1 MAIFG
6 ILIHLHLYNIHSI
19 LNPSTNTAFRR
30 YILEETDMKKILALV
45 LALMTLCTALVGCG
59 QSADN
64 NKDTYYEVSGKF
76 LNTSLQTINPGK
88 LTVAISPDFAPMEFV
103 DPTKTGQDMYVGFD
117 VILANY
123 IADELGLEL
132 VLMPMSFDACQT
144 AVYAGTVDMSI
155 SGFSWTEDRA
165 ENANLSS
172 YYYAGDNEDEQVLI
186 TLKSNEGKFDSADKL
201 AGIKVGAQNASLQQ
215 ALVEAQ
221 LPGSE
226 LVLFTDI
233 GTAVLQLKSGDFD
246 CIAVAGGNAE
256 AIIASNSDIALAGFN
271 FYVDP
276 KETGN
281 VVLLQKGADELT
293 EIVNQILAQS
303 EGYWGEWYEAAQAI
317 SGIDQSF
324 DDEGNAITD

>member
-1 MAIFG
+1 MKKLITFILAILMLACCFTG
-6 ILIHLHLYNIHSI
+6 C
-19 LNPSTNTAFRR
+19 TNT
-30 YILEETDMKKILALV
+30 E
-45 LALMTLCTALVGCG
+45 
-59 QSADN
+59 N
-64 NKDTYYEVSGKF
+64 NNTETYYTVSGNFK
-76 LNTSLQTINPGK
+76 NASIQTITAGK

-117 VILANY
+117 VILAHY

-155 SGFSWTEDRA
+155 SGFSWTADRA
-165 ENANLSS
+165 ENANLSN

-186 TLKSNEGKFDSADKL
+186 TLKGNEGKFDSLDKL
-201 AGIKVGAQNASLQQ
+201 TGIKVGAQNASLQQ
-215 ALVEAQ
+215 SLVEAQ
-221 LPGSE
+221 LPDSE

-246 CIAVAGGNAE
+246 CIAVAGGNAD
-256 AIIASNSDIALAGFN
+256 AIIASNPDIIKTGFT

-281 VVLLQKGADELT
+281 VVLLQKGADALT

-303 EGYWGEWYEAAQAI
+303 ESYWGDWYEIAQTI
-317 SGIDQSF
+317 SGIDQSY
-324 DDEGNAITD
+324 DDEGNVIN

>member
-1 MAIFG
+1 MKKLITFILAILMLACCFTG
-6 ILIHLHLYNIHSI
+6 C
-19 LNPSTNTAFRR
+19 TNT
-30 YILEETDMKKILALV
+30 E
-45 LALMTLCTALVGCG
+45 
-59 QSADN
+59 N
-64 NKDTYYEVSGKF
+64 NNTETYYTVSGNFK
-76 LNTSLQTINPGK
+76 NASIQTITAGK

-117 VILANY
+117 VILAHY

-155 SGFSWTEDRA
+155 SGFSWTADRA
-165 ENANLSS
+165 ENANLSN

-186 TLKSNEGKFDSADKL
+186 TLKGNEGKFGSLDKL
-201 AGIKVGAQNASLQQ
+201 TGIKVGAQNASLQQ
-215 ALVEAQ
+215 SLVEAQ
-221 LPGSE
+221 LPDSE

-246 CIAVAGGNAE
+246 CIAVAGGNAD
-256 AIIASNSDIALAGFN
+256 AIIASNPDIIKTGFT

-281 VVLLQKGADELT
+281 VVLLQKGADALT

-303 EGYWGEWYEAAQAI
+303 ESYWGDWYEIAQTI
-317 SGIDQSF
+317 SGIDQSY
-324 DDEGNAITD
+324 DDEGNVIN